1 MSTSFFLSF
10 ASLSDLASSPR
21 LFCEAC
27 FAVGFRARRRRG
39 GAVEGGIAFDG
50 GDLFIVA
57 LVGVVERGALA
68 VVYVIG

>member
-1 MSTSFFLSF
+1 VKCLVASSYF
-10 ASLSDLASSPR
+10 ASLSDLVSSPR

-39 GAVEGGIAFDG
+39 GPVEGGIAFD